1 MGWRVEFKT
10 AEIQINP
17 DENSAM
23 DILMMR
29 IAQMFYYKDF
39 NLNFYI
45 PMSYVEENFRRSR
58 INNAIMKEKF
68 FFRKNVFDVGP
79 PDII

>member
-23 DILMMR
+23 NILMMR
-29 IAQMFYYKDF
+29 IA
-39 NLNFYI
+39 
-45 PMSYVEENFRRSR
+45 
-58 INNAIMKEKF
+58 
-68 FFRKNVFDVGP
+68 
-79 PDII
+79 